1 MTPLWRN
8 RDFML
13 LWSAQ
18 SISALGSRIGREALP
33 LAAVLALGAGPLQLG
48 VLNAAQ
54 AAPALVLG
62 LFAGAWLD
70 RRRRRPVM
78 IAADFGRAAILLT
91 IPLAAVLGSLGL
103 WQLYVAA
110 FVVAALGFLFEVADQ
125 SLLPAIVA
133 RGAFVEANG
142 KRAATSSAAEV
153 VGPSIGG
160 ILVQLLTAPFAIL
173 IDALSFVA
181 SGWLLLK
188 LRPEPDAPAP
198 VAGRH
203 APYLRDIRDGLQ
215 ALWRQD
221 VLRPMVIAK
230 TLRSLFGGIV
240 DAFYVLYVVK
250 HLGISPA
257 WMGLIIGCGG
267 MASLL
272 GAAVAPVLA
281 KRFALGPMLVAAQLG
296 IVLGVACLPA
306 ASLAP
311 AALVP
316 GLIPVLLVAHQILA
330 DLSLTFYLVLERSL
344 RLHLAPAAL
353 LGRIN
358 STWLMLAI
366 GPGLLGAVLGGLVA
380 EAFGLGTA
388 LWIAV
393 GGYVLSFLVVSG
405 SRARALTSI

>member
-54 AAPALVLG
+54 AAPALALG

-78 IAADFGRAAILLT
+78 IAADFGRAAVLLT
-91 IPLAAVLGSLGL
+91 IPLAAVFGILSL
-103 WQLYVAA
+103 WQLYAA
-110 FVVAALGFLFEVADQ
+110 ALVVASLGFLFEVADQ

-133 RGAFVEANG
+133 RGEFVEANG

-188 LRPEPDAPAP
+188 LRPEPAAPA
-198 VAGRH
+198 AKAEAH
-203 APYLRDIRDGLQ
+203 APYLSDIRDGLK

-221 VLRPMVIAK
+221 VLRPMVVAK

-267 MASLL
+267 AASLL
-272 GAAVAPVLA
+272 GAAVAPALA

-316 GLIPVLLVAHQILA
+316 VLLVAHQILA

-344 RLHLAPAAL
+344 RLHLAPPAL

-380 EAFGLGTA
+380 EAFGLGAA